1 MWPSELARVR
11 RSASSGET
19 KSVITGVFWASPDAV
34 RSSVWPEA
42 MTATFCRT
50 VVVCCSVLPAGV
62 PVSRTSTRVPGPTNP
77 ATETTSFTRTDTA
90 RMPGGIKEGKP
101 DPAFSP
107 ASLPD
112 RRNSP
117 LAMGRITPW
126 SRTSAFRRGAVG
138 GTSEAGI
145 LMILMSCSSTL
156 APTCRSSAATIT
168 STPGSIGPPLF
179 DIKFRYTMTLTNA
192 PSARATT
199 PIISRRVRFI
209 ASLKNGKRET
219 GRRQHRHCE
228 ATHRSLRLRQQD
240 LLNRTGDLGKSIVRV
255 GANQPYRTHHDHQNH
270 GEHHGV
276 FGDILPFFV
285 TTKPPQKFHTL
296 RASFRRSL
304 S

>member
-11 RSASSGET
+11 RWASSGET
-19 KSVITGVFWASPDAV
+19 RSVMTGVFCASPDAV
-34 RSSVWPEA
+34 RSRVWPA
-42 MTATFCRT
+42 AITATFCRT
-50 VVVCCSVLPAGV
+50 VVVCCSELPAGV
-62 PVSRTSTRVPGPTNP
+62 PVRRTSTRVPGPTNP

-145 LMILMSCSSTL
+145 LIILMSCSSTL
-156 APTCRSSAATIT
+156 APTCRSSEATIT

-179 DIKFRYTMTLTNA
+179 DIKFRYTTTLTNA

-199 PIISRRVRFI
+199 PIINRRVRFI
-209 ASLKNGKRET
+209 TSLRNGKRET
-219 GRRQHRHCE
+219 GPRHPTGFE
-228 ATHRSLRLRQQD
+228 ATHSALRLPQQD
-240 LLNRTGDLGKSIVRV
+240 LVNRTGDLGKYIVRV
-255 GANQPYRTHHDHQNH
+255 EADKPYCAYHDHQDY

-276 FGDILPFFV
+276 FGDILPIFV
-285 TTKPPQKFHTL
+285 TTKSPQKFHTQ
-296 RASFRRSL
+296 RPSFPGCL